1 MFLFVDSNLKGW
13 VFVMNAFKRSVLA
26 ESGQQQACDVLQASL
41 VTLLDLSLVLKQA
54 HWNVVG
60 NNFRSLHLQ
69 LDEIINTVRNATDEV
84 AERIVTIGRA
94 ADGRASTIAGQS
106 QLEVFPEGLH
116 QVPKMIAATADCLK
130 KAIDQ
135 IREGIEVMSDVDP
148 ISEDLLIGIASQLE
162 KHLWMVQAQEL

>member
-1 MFLFVDSNLKGW
+1 
-13 VFVMNAFKRSVLA
+13 MNAFKRSVLV

-84 AERIVTIGRA
+84 AERIVSIGRA
-94 ADGRASTIAGQS
+94 ADGRASTFAGQS